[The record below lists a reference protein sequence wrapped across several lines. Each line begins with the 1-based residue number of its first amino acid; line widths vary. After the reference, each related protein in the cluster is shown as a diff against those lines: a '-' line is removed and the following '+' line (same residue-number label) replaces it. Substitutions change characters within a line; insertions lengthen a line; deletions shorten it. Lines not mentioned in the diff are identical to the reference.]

1 MEEGESVQRPHTA
14 RVGGLRCVDEVVSI
28 MFMPC
33 LCTAGILSCLSATAF
48 LWRAQYQ
55 ATKDRPVVAQSVS
68 MARVVHSP
76 ELPSGE
82 KSSGPI
88 MAWIRDS
95 DNAVEPGALDCRVVE
110 DPS

>member
-1 MEEGESVQRPHTA
+1 MEKVELQRPHTA
-14 RVGGLRCVDEVVSI
+14 RVGGLRCVDECLSI
-28 MFMPC
+28 MLMPC

-48 LWRAQYQ
+48 LWRAQYH

-76 ELPSGE
+76 EQPSSGE
-82 KSSGPI
+82 KSGPI
-88 MAWIRDS
+88 MAWIRDP